1 MTAKEP
7 KNSPTETVEQAMN
20 EVLQAER
27 RAASSV
33 EASKHEAMKIQQ
45 AAQQQSR
52 HIARRANERLA
63 ICHMRCNARLAREL
77 KERERAADAD
87 ASHSGE
93 STSRRDDAALT
104 PVVEALAL
112 ALTGITLPGR
122 HPRDR

>member
-7 KNSPTETVEQAMN
+7 KNPPTETVEQAMN

-33 EASKHEAMKIQQ
+33 QASKQKAMKIQQ

-77 KERERAADAD
+77 KEHERAAD

-93 STSRRDDAALT
+93 SASRLDEAALT

-112 ALTGITLPGR
+112 ALTGITLPGS